1 MSNKLTQILDIKR
14 VKNYPLYMV
23 IPAVLI
29 LLLLT
34 IYPFIYLI
42 YVRSH
47 IWPISPTLPK
57 IFLGFGQ
64 FTYLFQD
71 PTFIESL
78 KVTVNLMVVGVT
90 IQIALGTLLA
100 ILLSTKT
107 RITSYFT
114 LPFMIPVFISPVVV
128 GLIVYLYLSRSGPL
142 GFLSL
147 LYTPTA
153 MIIAQM
159 LLVIPIIAALSA
171 QIIEDL
177 HIEYRDL
184 FRSLNVST
192 FKAIMAYIIDARM
205 SLLTV
210 ILAGF
215 GRAISEVG
223 AVSIV
228 GGNIDHLTRV
238 MTTAIALETS
248 RGNLSLALALGFIL
262 LAIALGVN
270 IFAVKVKNWAM
281 DK

>member
-1 MSNKLTQILDIKR
+1 MQLFSESLQT
-14 VKNYPLYMV
+14 
-23 IPAVLI
+23 A
-29 LLLLT
+29 
-34 IYPFIYLI
+34 FYLI
-42 YVRSH
+42 VSGDSDLFE
-47 IWPISPTLPK
+47 IIMLSIKVSLTSLLGSILIGLP
-57 IFLGFGQ
+57 LGAF
-64 FTYLFQD
+64 
-71 PTFIESL
+71 
-78 KVTVNLMVVGVT
+78 
-90 IQIALGTLLA
+90 LA
-100 ILLSTKT
+100 IHRFRLRSIILS
-107 RITSYFT
+107 I
-114 LPFMIPVFISPVVV
+114 LNALMGMPPVVV

-184 FRSLNVST
+184 FRSLNVPT

-281 DK
+281 DR

>member
-1 MSNKLTQILDIKR
+1 MQLFSESLQT
-14 VKNYPLYMV
+14 
-23 IPAVLI
+23 A
-29 LLLLT
+29 
-34 IYPFIYLI
+34 FYLI
-42 YVRSH
+42 VSGNSDLFE
-47 IWPISPTLPK
+47 IIMLSIKVSLTSLFGSIVIGLP
-57 IFLGFGQ
+57 LGAF
-64 FTYLFQD
+64 
-71 PTFIESL
+71 
-78 KVTVNLMVVGVT
+78 
-90 IQIALGTLLA
+90 LA
-100 ILLSTKT
+100 INRFRLRSIILS
-107 RITSYFT
+107 I
-114 LPFMIPVFISPVVV
+114 LNALMGMPPVVV

-192 FKAIMAYIIDARM
+192 FKAIIAYIIDARM